1 MKKILALI
9 IILFGILLGIV
20 FAKNYLSENN
30 SPFSKTAT
38 IAINE
43 QKIKLDIADTAEK
56 KEIGLSNKENIPND
70 RGMLF
75 TFDKPDYYSFWMKN
89 MKFPIDIIFI
99 RDGAIVTIFE
109 NVNPPASS
117 EQNAPIYQPKS
128 PADTVLEIN
137 AGLSS
142 KYGFGEGDKVKI
154 EGL

>member
-1 MKKILALI
+1 MKKIFALI

-20 FAKNYLSENN
+20 VAQNYLSKNN
-30 SPFSKTAT
+30 SPFSKTGT

-43 QKIKLDIADTAEK
+43 QKIKLDIADTDEK

-99 RDGAIVTIFE
+99 KDGTIVTIFE

-117 EQNAPIYQPKS
+117 EQSTPIYQPKS
-128 PADTVLEIN
+128 PADMVLEIN

-142 KYGFGEGDKVKI
+142 KYGFKEGSKVKL
-154 EGL
+154 ENL